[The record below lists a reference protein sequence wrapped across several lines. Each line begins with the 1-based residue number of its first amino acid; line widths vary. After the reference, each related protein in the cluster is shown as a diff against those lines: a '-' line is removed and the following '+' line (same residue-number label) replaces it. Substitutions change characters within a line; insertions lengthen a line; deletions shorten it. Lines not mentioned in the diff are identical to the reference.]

1 MPRSPRSLLGA
12 AATFCPT
19 PPDRPALRRAAASL
33 CLVALMAAPPPG
45 SVPVLKRRSE
55 NRVLEDVK
63 KVALKHCDG
72 LVKEF
77 VDCTKVRVVR
87 LCAVLRSFDGA
98 PCCCSAQ
105 LRWLLI

>member
-1 MPRSPRSLLGA
+1 
-12 AATFCPT
+12 
-19 PPDRPALRRAAASL
+19 
-33 CLVALMAAPPPG
+33 MAAPPPG

-77 VDCTKVRVVR
+77 VDCTKAHTLSVVWACR
-87 LCAVLRSFDGA
+87 SQQRALNECLGTITRDEAVLNRAREEFA
-98 PCCCSAQ
+98 AKFPMEV
-105 LRWLLI
+105 LRWTPAEDSPAT

>member
-1 MPRSPRSLLGA
+1 
-12 AATFCPT
+12 
-19 PPDRPALRRAAASL
+19 
-33 CLVALMAAPPPG
+33 MAAPPPG

-87 LCAVLRSFDGA
+87 LSAVLRSFDGA

-105 LRWLLI
+105 LRWLLILPSLGCALDWQRLSCHARLGGRPYSF